1 MDYDGT
7 TYSFSYRE
15 YTRDGDPTGTS
26 SGTSLLMA
34 GPEPGEY
41 TLSTPDSA
49 YHFTLIIKEPEDTRV
64 KPNVKFDPNGAIE
77 YEEGV
82 RYVYEYDGV
91 SHYPR
96 IYGEYNGE
104 KILPKE
110 DLFDDGVVRC
120 LTESGVNIRFPYEV
134 GIYTMTCS
142 IGSGEWATEEANKT
156 YLGISAE
163 ITIEIV
169 AVAEEEGV
177 VEMG

>member
-49 YHFTLIIKEPEDTRV
+49 YHFTLIIKESEDTRV

-77 YEEGV
+77 YEDGV

-91 SHYPR
+91 SH
-96 IYGEYNGE
+96 
-104 KILPKE
+104 
-110 DLFDDGVVRC
+110 
-120 LTESGVNIRFPYEV
+120 
-134 GIYTMTCS
+134 
-142 IGSGEWATEEANKT
+142 
-156 YLGISAE
+156 
-163 ITIEIV
+163 
-169 AVAEEEGV
+169 
-177 VEMG
+177 